1 MKVCPQCGFVD
12 PQCWRQNRWV
22 SSVDYTR
29 VEDFQNEYPA
39 FADIRPGE
47 VRSDAHCYY
56 YRGKKQ
62 RAFVYRWPKL
72 LGPQYYPRTRHLTER
87 HVPRRPPLK
96 GQKTLENE
104 SAAPTSEAGALA
116 LEMEA
121 SE

>member
-1 MKVCPQCGFVD
+1 VKVCPQCGFVD

-29 VEDFQNEYPA
+29 IEDFQKEYPE
-39 FADIRPGE
+39 FADINIGE
-47 VRSDAHCYY
+47 TRSDAHCYY

-62 RAFVYRWPKL
+62 KLFVYRWPKV
-72 LGPQYYPRTRHLTER
+72 LGPQYYPKTRHMFER

-116 LEMEA
+116 PKVEVPV
-121 SE
+121 